1 MNPYYTDYAE
11 YLSRLFPGQ
20 KVQKLSINAG
30 MTCPNRD
37 GTVGTGGCI
46 YCDNRTFS
54 PPYTD
59 ARLSIR
65 RQIED
70 GRKFFG
76 RKYPLMKY
84 LAYFQSYTN
93 TFAPAGTLRR
103 LYGEALDCEGI
114 VGIIIGTRP
123 DCLPPATL
131 DLLEETARRVPVIV
145 EIGAETSHDHTLR
158 EINRHHTW
166 QCVCEA
172 IGSLHDRGIHV
183 GLHLIAGLPGETRED
198 ILATVRAA
206 SALPIDTLKLHQ
218 MQVIRGTELHRR
230 YLAGTDRTL
239 RFTVDQYLDLC
250 ADLVATVPRRI
261 AIERFVSQSPADML
275 VSPRLG
281 LKNYQF
287 TDRLHRKLRDRIT
300 QKK

>member
-54 PPYTD
+54 PPYAD
-59 ARLSIR
+59 ARLPVR

-76 RKYPLMKY
+76 RKYPSMKY

-123 DCLPPATL
+123 DCLPAATL
-131 DLLEETARRVPVIV
+131 DLLEEMTRRVPVIV
-145 EIGAETSHDHTLR
+145 EIGAETSHDRTLR

-172 IGSLHDRGIHV
+172 AGSLHGRGVHV

-198 ILATVRAA
+198 ILATVSAA
-206 SALPIDTLKLHQ
+206 TALPIDTLKLH
-218 MQVIRGTELHRR
+218 
-230 YLAGTDRTL
+230 
-239 RFTVDQYLDLC
+239 FTVDQYLDLC
-250 ADLVATVPRRI
+250 ADIVSTVPRRI
-261 AIERFVSQSPADML
+261 AIERFVSQSPADLL
-275 VSPRLG
+275 VSPRWG

-300 QKK
+300 QHE

>member
-59 ARLSIR
+59 ARLPVR

-76 RKYPLMKY
+76 RKYPSMKY

-93 TFAPAGTLRR
+93 TFAPADTLRR

-123 DCLPPATL
+123 DCLPTATL
-131 DLLEETARRVPVIV
+131 DLLEEMTRRVPVIV
-145 EIGAETSHDHTLR
+145 EIGAETSHDRTLR

-172 IGSLHDRGIHV
+172 ADALHDRGIHA

-206 SALPIDTLKLHQ
+206 TALPIDTLKLHQ

-230 YLAGTDRTL
+230 YLAGTDCTL
-239 RFTVDQYLDLC
+239 RFTLDQYLDLC
-250 ADLVATVPRRI
+250 ADIVSMVPRRI
-261 AIERFVSQSPADML
+261 AIERFVSQSPADLL
-275 VSPRLG
+275 VSPRWG

-287 TDRLHRKLRDRIT
+287 TDRLHRVLSLRRRL
-300 QKK
+300 